1 MAENEI
7 LQEIKLCVP
16 QFAQSAVVLPLLARG
31 MEVISQKSRGIEVI
45 SQKSRGIEVI
55 FPKDNQGFFFHR
67 SATAY
72 PTIWRAFLDGVL

>member
-31 MEVISQKSRGIEVI
+31 MEVISQKSRGMEAI

-55 FPKDNQGFFFHR
+55 FPNFIVAHLGGALDTHPHGK
-67 SATAY
+67 SA
-72 PTIWRAFLDGVL
+72 